1 MIIYSHKK
9 IKNVNV
15 SVEPTV
21 KVIKVK
27 PLEVEKITGEKNNKA
42 EEKPA
47 IKRTTR
53 KRVTYLDN
61 NED

>member
-1 MIIYSHKK
+1 MIIHSHKK
-9 IKNVNV
+9 TRVTNVNEKKP
-15 SVEPTV
+15 VEISKPKVEEV
-21 KVIKVK
+21 K
-27 PLEVEKITGEKNNKA
+27 LVE

>member
-1 MIIYSHKK
+1 MIIHSHKK
-9 IKNVNV
+9 IKNTNAN
-15 SVEPTV
+15 VEPTI

-27 PLEVEKITGEKNNKA
+27 PLEVEKITEETNKI

-47 IKRTTR
+47 IKRTAR

>member
-1 MIIYSHKK
+1 MIIHSHKK
-9 IKNVNV
+9 IKNTNAN
-15 SVEPTV
+15 VEPTV

-27 PLEVEKITGEKNNKA
+27 PLEVEKIAEEKNNKI

-47 IKRTTR
+47 IKKTTR

>member
-1 MIIYSHKK
+1 MIIHSHKK
-9 IKNVNV
+9 VKNTSANV
-15 SVEPTV
+15 DPTI

-27 PLEVEKITGEKNNKA
+27 PLEVEKIT